1 MRLLVIEDEQ
11 DLQRVIGK
19 CFREANFSVDS
30 ASDGSTGLRMALE
43 GEYDA
48 IVLDLMLPGI
58 DGSTVLSKLRA
69 AGRKTA
75 VLILT
80 ARDAIKDRIDG
91 LNSGADD
98 YLTKPFSLEELVARV
113 RALIRRS
120 AGQPSPVVQLG
131 DVEIDTAGAS
141 VRKSGQLVPLAGK
154 EYALL
159 ELLIINR
166 GKLVTRSMIYDHIYG
181 AQDDSFSNVVDVYV
195 SNLRRKLGPDLIQT
209 MRGRGYT
216 IRA

>member
-1 MRLLVIEDEQ
+1 MRVLVIEDDQ

-19 CFREANFSVDS
+19 TFREANFSADS
-30 ASDGSTGLRMALE
+30 ASDGITGLRMAME

-48 IVLDLMLPGI
+48 IVLDLMLPGL
-58 DGSTVLSKLRA
+58 DGSAVLTKLRA
-69 AGRKTA
+69 EQRKTP
-75 VLILT
+75 VLVLT
-80 ARDAIKDRIDG
+80 AKDAIQDRING
-91 LNSGADD
+91 LNNGADD

-120 AGQPSPVVQLG
+120 AGQPSPVINLG

-141 VRKSGQLVPLAGK
+141 VRRKGESIPLAGK

-209 MRGRGYT
+209 LRGRGYT